1 MFPFRKPLWLIEC
14 LYNFLRSIVIDML
27 VFRAVLGPEVPEKR
41 GGGNKFLT
49 IFFGGYGSDDVQ
61 RRYVS

>member
-1 MFPFRKPLWLIEC
+1 MFPFCQPLWLIEC

-27 VFRAVLGPEVPEKR
+27 VFRAILGPEVPEKR
-41 GGGNKFLT
+41 GGNKFLT